1 LIWEFGVQDFAQFAI
16 TGLDSDDREDGFEIA
31 AKILIGETWKLGQA
45 SQAWPPAG
53 IIDVES
59 EMAGGSGASPARFA
73 CSVSDRLPGLDK
85 CRKDTVSVRHWGQSN
100 RERDQ
105 RRFRTFTELPSQMSD
120 APVQVALPTS
130 WAGWL
135 VAGKPVGVVDKSSTL
150 TTTVKAMTEGC
161 SRKRG
166 EKVRR

>member
-1 LIWEFGVQDFAQFAI
+1 MIGEFGSEDFSQFAI
-16 TGLDSDDREDGFEIA
+16 TGLDTDDREDGFEIA
-31 AKILIGETWKLGQA
+31 TKILIGEPRKLGQA
-45 SQAWPPAG
+45 SQAGPPAAF
-53 IIDVES
+53 IDVES
-59 EMAGGSGASPARFA
+59 EMAGCSGASPSRFA
-73 CSVSDRLPGLDK
+73 CSVSDRLPGLAK
-85 CRKDTVSVRHWGQSN
+85 CREDTRSVRHWGQSN

-105 RRFRTFTELPSQMSD
+105 RRFRTFTELPNQMSE

-150 TTTVKAMTEGC
+150 TATVKAMTEGC

-166 EKVRR
+166 E